1 MENTEKQQKPK
12 PKNTINAS
20 APGSKF
26 DYDAHMKQQL
36 FIAAVLVAAGIGAY
50 FLLAR

>member
-1 MENTEKQQKPK
+1 MTEPVKDKPVK
-12 PKNTINAS
+12 KVAYNAS

-26 DYDAHMKQQL
+26 DYNAHMKQQL
-36 FIAAVLVAAGIGAY
+36 FIAAILIAAGIGAY